1 MLCFSFNPV
10 VQANCRARFT
20 AADFDFVIRILTK
33 SRRDE
38 VSLVELL
45 TDAHT
50 RDSVLD
56 HPLLVQAILSQNDHL
71 SISPQFYFYIL
82 TRHAL
87 RKGGFDDRLLCDYV
101 ASLLDEFMRTARLG
115 GPGAEQTAQ
124 RGVVYLSDLLLAL
137 RQASPSQ
144 AFLLRAH
151 VGNYSLF
158 LTGIF
163 PENIERRSRRG
174 APGCSFY
181 EEMGR
186 ASYRA
191 VASHRVAQQWG
202 LTDVFNGL
210 AEQFHEVRLALNQLA
225 ECLFNLD
232 EDSASSSGLAL
243 LK

>member
-1 MLCFSFNPV
+1 MV
-10 VQANCRARFT
+10 HANCRSRFT
-20 AADFDFVIRILTK
+20 AADFDFVTRTLSK
-33 SRRDE
+33 SRQAAF
-38 VSLVELL
+38 SLVELL
-45 TDAHT
+45 TDAGT
-50 RDSVLD
+50 RDRILD
-56 HPLLVQAILSQNDHL
+56 DELLVATILSQNGHL

-87 RKGGFDDRLLCDYV
+87 RGGGLEDRELCDYI
-101 ASLLDEFMRTARLG
+101 ASLLDQFTRTARLG
-115 GPGAEQTAQ
+115 GPGTEQAAG
-124 RGVVYLSDLLLAL
+124 RGLVYLSDLLLAL
-137 RQASPSQ
+137 RDATPAQ

-163 PENIERRSRRG
+163 PENIARRSRRG

-191 VASHRVAQQWG
+191 VASHQVARHWG

-210 AEQFHEVRLALNQLA
+210 ADQFHEVRIALNQLA
-225 ECLFNLD
+225 ERLMNLD
-232 EDSASSSGLAL
+232 DEAGAAAGVAL
-243 LK
+243 LC